1 MVHSGRILRAAPGR
15 RQGKVLGV
23 NSLLFP
29 GPGDQE
35 RSRWCDEQCRELG
48 KACSDCSDI
57 HQSGKEQ
64 KLLECAHIC
73 AMHGTCPKP
82 APVYPDSAV
91 HCPAYDPRLRE
102 DRVAARLAHTL
113 DMLEACVT
121 SVRAGPLQALTR
133 AQVWS
138 GTGVASQG
146 GHTDGLAAV
155 ESRMDPSEPSEQVLL
170 NASATLR
177 NLFRL
182 YATRT
187 SGRKHPAQPH
197 AAANSHSSG
206 GTMASSGGSSQPS
219 GKPGGG
225 TSRLGGQRWANSTHA
240 GAPTTD
246 AHGHGTPGHAPL
258 MSSSSSPTSSAAG
271 GDYELLLS
279 SSRFSRMV
287 REYDLLGRGFTT
299 SWPVFLQRLSASNSW
314 T

>member
-1 MVHSGRILRAAPGR
+1 MD
-15 RQGKVLGV
+15 
-23 NSLLFP
+23 F
-29 GPGDQE
+29 
-35 RSRWCDEQCRELG
+35 
-48 KACSDCSDI
+48 
-57 HQSGKEQ
+57 
-64 KLLECAHIC
+64 
-73 AMHGTCPKP
+73 
-82 APVYPDSAV
+82 YPMPSQ
-91 HCPAYDPRLRE
+91 LTE
-102 DRVAARLAHTL
+102 VAARLAPTL

-138 GTGVASQG
+138 GTGVASPG

-246 AHGHGTPGHAPL
+246 AHGHGSPGHAPL

-299 SWPVFLQRLSASNSW
+299 SWPVFLQAIGGTEGGTATTSSHGGPWMTLDQFSRCLESVAWQQFPECHDGVAALSALLLQRVVPKLQMLASS
-314 T
+314 TAEELD